1 MSLHT
6 TVADYSKIDSE
17 NLTAKTNVNF
27 KSREEALAV
36 RKVDQRSQI
45 DRI

>member
-6 TVADYSKIDSE
+6 TVTDYSMIDSATP
-17 NLTAKTNVNF
+17 TAKTNVNF
-27 KSREEALAV
+27 KSREETLAV
-36 RKVDQRSQI
+36 RKVDQRNRI